1 MLLKK
6 TVLLLT
12 ILIPISAC
20 STFGIGKPDIIPVE
34 IRTIEI
40 KIPITH
46 PILPRAIDLKEP
58 YFYVVSDK
66 NIDVFL
72 ADMEKQS
79 GGTLVFTAM
88 SIDDYELMAYNMQE
102 IRRYINQLKE
112 VVVYYRTINDTD
124 EVEVEEK
131 KNEEIAGG

>member
-1 MLLKK
+1 M
-6 TVLLLT
+6 
-12 ILIPISAC
+12 
-20 STFGIGKPDIIPVE
+20 
-34 IRTIEI
+34 
-40 KIPITH
+40 
-46 PILPRAIDLKEP
+46 
-58 YFYVVSDK
+58 
-66 NIDVFL
+66 
-72 ADMEKQS
+72 
-79 GGTLVFTAM
+79 FTAM